1 MLSCT
6 HLYFFFPV
14 SIHSRNDMHCLLQ
27 LWLPLSSPS
36 RKKHMPSL
44 GFEPRSPRPQSK
56 SDGYG
61 TRLERKDNIYQLPQ
75 KGGQNHN
82 LTYTRGNLCANI
94 KGFITITIDR
104 LYYRRLCNN
113 HQGNNSI
120 KKV

>member
-1 MLSCT
+1 
-6 HLYFFFPV
+6 
-14 SIHSRNDMHCLLQ
+14 
-27 LWLPLSSPS
+27 
-36 RKKHMPSL
+36 MPSL

-94 KGFITITIDR
+94 KG
-104 LYYRRLCNN
+104 LYNN
-113 HQGNNSI
+113 NPQGNNSI
-120 KKV
+120 KKL